1 MLESKN
7 SPIEDPVISE
17 DPIITEE
24 GIISEDPPADA
35 AEVEP
40 QYFDSS
46 KLDSEDSKNMARDV
60 IICKTIEQV

>member
-1 MLESKN
+1 MQESKN
-7 SPIEDPVISE
+7 SPIEDPLISE

-24 GIISEDPPADA
+24 GIISEEPPADA
-35 AEVEP
+35 AEAEP

-46 KLDSEDSKNMARDV
+46 KLDSEDSKKMAREV